1 MDCPVR
7 GEAFILSPR
16 GQGTNRRQVHRASQ
30 KEVDLVAVATLIK
43 GSYLRKVWGKHMGL
57 CKDVLCCVVYKS
69 KREKGNNPDVSQLG
83 KETMVWPHNGIA
95 WSHRNDDVAMSGI
108 GNVGKTLTTCCRLK
122 EKKNEPNDAESDR
135 SLLWAQLWTL
145 GPGNGGPLG
154 GSAVLSTA
162 WLSLSSTSS
171 FTSSFLLLLC
181 SSRTSCCPLARI
193 GCLHGGVSQPRLGVR
208 GCGTG
213 WSWWGVQGQHAL
225 VPAGVTSRA

>member
-1 MDCPVR
+1 MVFRNREKASDRHCCDEEGGEAGGVVVGVDCPVR

-122 EKKNEPNDAESDR
+122 EKKNEPNDAESDPFFFVETKTKKQNKHIR
-135 SLLWAQLWTL
+135 NKLLVCKQEKSGREHTRMFTV
-145 GPGNGGPLG
+145 GVSGYGVFHDSNFF
-154 GSAVLSTA
+154 S
-162 WLSLSSTSS
+162 LSL
-171 FTSSFLLLLC
+171 FF
-181 SSRTSCCPLARI
+181 
-193 GCLHGGVSQPRLGVR
+193 
-208 GCGTG
+208 
-213 WSWWGVQGQHAL
+213 
-225 VPAGVTSRA
+225 